1 MGVNNCP
8 KPAGMLA
15 VVFTLAVL
23 VQSAYGRIHHHRFVV
38 KSSSYTRLCSTKKIL
53 TVNGKFPGPT
63 LTASRGDRLIIQFH
77 NKAKYNITLHWHGVR
92 QPRNPW
98 SDGAEYVNQ
107 CPIRPGEKFTYNV
120 QLTTE
125 EGTMWWHAH
134 SGWARATV
142 HGMIIVY
149 PKPGTSYPFPKPYAE
164 VPIILGEWWKKN
176 VMDIPGNANK
186 TGGEPILSDAY
197 TINGQPGDLYPCSKQ
212 ETFRMNVKHG
222 ERYLLRIVSAVMDE
236 NVFFSVAQH
245 KLTLVGTDGFY
256 TQPFQT
262 DYIMI
267 TPGQSMDVL
276 LEADQQSSHLY
287 YMAARAYSS
296 AFGAGFDKTTTT
308 GILQYGRASD
318 HSSSP
323 IFPRLPPYNST
334 QASTEFSRRLRSLAS
349 REHPIDVPLKVDT
362 HLFFTV
368 SVNLIDC
375 RGNSCKGPFGKRFS
389 ASLNNVSFVQPSVD
403 ILQAYYHHIRGVFE
417 GNFPRNPPVKFD
429 YTGKNLPDNLLT
441 PDFGTRALVLE
452 YNASV
457 ELILQGTN
465 VLASDNHPIH
475 LHGYGFYV
483 VGWGFGNFDPEK
495 DPLGYNL
502 VDPPQET
509 TVGIPN
515 NGWVAIRFRADN
527 PGVWFMHCHL
537 ERHQSWG
544 MSTIIV
550 VRNGDT
556 AQTRLLPPPH
566 DLPSC

>member
-1 MGVNNCP
+1 MKMGVKNCP

-15 VVFTLAVL
+15 ILFTLAVL
-23 VQSAYGRIHHHRFVV
+23 IQSSYGRIHHHRFVV

-63 LTASRGDRLIIQFH
+63 LKASRGDSLIIQFH
-77 NKAKYNITLHWHGVR
+77 NKAEYNITLHWHGVR

-107 CPIRPGEKFTYNV
+107 CPIRPGEKFTYKV

-149 PKPGTSYPFPKPYAE
+149 PEPGTGYPFPKPYAE
-164 VPIILGEWWKKN
+164 VPIILGSGGKRMRWTYQEMQIRLEEN
-176 VMDIPGNANK
+176 QYCLMLTLSMDNLVICIHAPN
-186 TGGEPILSDAY
+186 
-197 TINGQPGDLYPCSKQ
+197 
-212 ETFRMNVKHG
+212 KHG
-222 ERYLLRIVSAVMDE
+222 ERYLLRIVSAIMDE
-236 NVFFSVAQH
+236 NVFFSIAHH
-245 KLTLVGTDGFY
+245 KFTLVGTDGFY
-256 TQPFQT
+256 TRPFQT

-276 LEADQQSSHLY
+276 LEADQPSSRLY

-318 HSSSP
+318 HSSSTV
-323 IFPRLPPYNST
+323 FPRLPPYNST
-334 QASTEFSRRLRSLAS
+334 RASTEFSRRLRSLAS

-375 RGNSCKGPFGKRFS
+375 RGSSCKGPFGKRFS

-441 PDFGTRALVLE
+441 SDFGTRALVLE
-452 YNASV
+452 YNASI

-527 PGVWFMHCHL
+527 PGVWLLHCHL

-550 VRNGDT
+550 VKNGDT

>member
-1 MGVNNCP
+1 MMKMGVKNCP
-8 KPAGMLA
+8 KTAGMLA
-15 VVFTLAVL
+15 VLFTLAVL
-23 VQSAYGRIHHHRFVV
+23 VQSSYGRIHHHRFVV
-38 KSSSYTRLCSTKKIL
+38 KSSPYTRLCSTKKIL

-63 LTASRGDRLIIQFH
+63 LKASRGDSLIIQFH
-77 NKAKYNITLHWHGVR
+77 NKAEYNITLHWHGVR

-107 CPIRPGEKFTYNV
+107 CPIRPGEKFTYKV

-142 HGMIIVY
+142 HGTIIVY
-149 PKPGTSYPFPKPYAE
+149 PKPGTGYPFPKPYAE
-164 VPIILGEWWKKN
+164 VPIVLGEWWKKN

-212 ETFRMNVKHG
+212 GTFRMNVKHG
-222 ERYLLRIVSAVMDE
+222 ESYLLRIVSAIMDE
-236 NVFFSVAQH
+236 NVFFSIAQH

-256 TQPFQT
+256 MRPFQT

-276 LEADQQSSHLY
+276 LEADQPSSRLY
-287 YMAARAYSS
+287 YIAARAYSS
-296 AFGAGFDKTTTT
+296 AFGAGFDKSTTT

-318 HSSSP
+318 HSPSP

-334 QASTEFSRRLRSLAS
+334 RASTEFSRRLRSLVS

-375 RGNSCKGPFGKRFS
+375 RGSLCKGPFGKRFS
-389 ASLNNVSFVQPSVD
+389 AS
-403 ILQAYYHHIRGVFE
+403 
-417 GNFPRNPPVKFD
+417 
-429 YTGKNLPDNLLT
+429 KNLPDNLLT

-527 PGVWFMHCHL
+527 PGVWLLHCHL

-550 VRNGDT
+550 VKNGDT

>member
-1 MGVNNCP
+1 MSTLRSESGSNRTSGGGPTTRRRQYANGNDADGESWFHIPNSP
-8 KPAGMLA
+8 KLK
-15 VVFTLAVL
+15 FLFKVL
-23 VQSAYGRIHHHRFVV
+23 MAEFI
-38 KSSSYTRLCSTKKIL
+38 TIDLCTKKIL

-63 LTASRGDRLIIQFH
+63 LKASRGDSLIIQFH
-77 NKAKYNITLHWHGVR
+77 NKAEYNITLHWHGVR

-107 CPIRPGEKFTYNV
+107 CPIRPGEKFTY
-120 QLTTE
+120 
-125 EGTMWWHAH
+125 
-134 SGWARATV
+134 
-142 HGMIIVY
+142 
-149 PKPGTSYPFPKPYAE
+149 KPYAE
-164 VPIILGEWWKKN
+164 VPIILGEWWKEN
-176 VMDIPGNANK
+176 VMDIPRNANK

-222 ERYLLRIVSAVMDE
+222 ERYLLRIVSAIMDE
-236 NVFFSVAQH
+236 NVFFSIAHH
-245 KLTLVGTDGFY
+245 KFTLVGTDGFY
-256 TQPFQT
+256 TRPFQI

-276 LEADQQSSHLY
+276 LEADQLSSRLY

-323 IFPRLPPYNST
+323 VFPRLPPYNST
-334 QASTEFSRRLRSLAS
+334 RASTEFSRRLRSLAS

-375 RGNSCKGPFGKRFS
+375 RGSCARV
-389 ASLNNVSFVQPSVD
+389 LWQ
-403 ILQAYYHHIRGVFE
+403 
-417 GNFPRNPPVKFD
+417 KFD

-452 YNASV
+452 YNASI

-515 NGWVAIRFRADN
+515 NGLVAIRFRADN
-527 PGVWFMHCHL
+527 PGFGCCTVIWRGIKAG
-537 ERHQSWG
+537 E
-544 MSTIIV
+544 
-550 VRNGDT
+550 
-556 AQTRLLPPPH
+556 
-566 DLPSC
+566 